1 MKKTIR
7 KRILSAAVALGMT
20 TANFIVPVAER
31 VKFSFDNTITAFA
44 AEETIR
50 IEARIIFGDYKD
62 HDSSYPGGNRYAGLI
77 PTITLK
83 QKNGNDSYEDRQN
96 ATSTVVDGT
105 DPARKD
111 WCYQYSC
118 YWDVPK
124 LDTGSYYVNLDSVTG
139 SYDYMLEKMTD
150 PKDET
155 KQIWNEEKD
164 DNGNYIHTLSRS
176 VDLANYDVYYLRDNI
191 FEGASHTGDKTGAD
205 NTTIKIYQS
214 NAGRI
219 DTNTDEVIY
228 IFLDPKV
235 PINNRGNVQTKGDVH
250 ITFKK
255 RWDGYNEQQNN
266 GTKYSGS
273 DADIHPNENIVVQ
286 LQRWNETAKKWEKFT
301 DEVAASLGK
310 QYIYKTNWEYVN
322 ESGTHYFTDKN
333 AEGLL
338 SADVPEADR
347 YKIDGKDYITADGLY
362 INNTI
367 AINNLIPTQNSG
379 GKRLELEFTDD
390 IFWNDIVLTPDGANH
405 PQHFELGYYYDW
417 AGLPEGEYRV
427 IETMTFFDVDGDD
440 VYTEGTDKDVTDEYY
455 YMVFPPSR
463 SYNGICHAQNFTK
476 YMNLSVE
483 KDWYVKDE
491 NGESLIIPDSE
502 FTAGNSLFNSTVNYD
517 IYRGTVNG
525 TPVKDGD
532 TYTVGEQTLEK
543 IKDNEQVAAGAVNNY
558 EKLDTFNG
566 QGEKYYYY
574 IREYINDSFTSLN
587 VGTTDDGFIKAGAN
601 DTYGVSYEDGN
612 FRNIVLKNQP
622 QMKINVEKKWIGN
635 TSVTVG
641 ETMKLAVTPGAYSK
655 TYNNATTSA
664 DAFNSQEPGV
674 VDNTVYYNAD
684 GKVKPSFV
692 IAKLDNSYYI
702 DSVKYWGA
710 LDGTTYRGKRIVGMQ
725 VQGSNNAEDENSWV
739 TLATV
744 TAMPEPNE
752 HAELVINN
760 SENAYKYVRFYNTK
774 ECEELNIGGIEIYGH
789 TVTESSVPDEEVG
802 FVLLSSKTEL
812 ENKPAIVY
820 DGNTYK
826 AGDAVLDVVG
836 NYTTENLTKKIDVS
850 GFAYTADNPVTATVD
865 ETNVEKLYYYIYE
878 TSNHDGYTASIP
890 TNGISWV
897 KGELNNDYKVT
908 IANTKDT
915 PQRKLTVNVEW
926 LTEEHHEGNITVKFK
941 DSSGETVSEKEISV
955 NELYQIDAIENETY
969 TVEVTSSE
977 GEKYYISKSSDG
989 DSYDI
994 KVQDNLIDVKIE
1006 KQWETLDG
1014 SAPTDGRTVEVKLW
1028 SCKAQNDTTFENW
1041 KDLTDEQKA
1050 NNPLTTL
1057 LPVLDENKNQLSAT
1071 ITNNGTATFKVPYLD
1086 ENGYRYLYTA
1096 EEVADSIASKYTN
1109 EYDMGQVPKTNSGN
1123 IVIVNSLKKGK
1134 LQIEKNWLTDNP
1146 DRYSNLEVTVKILAN
1161 DETLNISTTDNPVVL
1176 NSSNGWKSAVI
1187 EVPKYSGNG
1196 SAELVK
1202 YTIEEISVT
1211 GENVS
1216 NFTLAELPYEFTYN
1230 DTWSAINGGGT
1241 VGDNTL
1247 KLRAN
1252 NIEEGYELPSTG
1264 GIGTKWFTII
1274 GGGMFTIAFVYL
1286 ISKRRLSRKVFET

>member
-1 MKKTIR
+1 M
-7 KRILSAAVALGMT
+7 
-20 TANFIVPVAER
+20 
-31 VKFSFDNTITAFA
+31 
-44 AEETIR
+44 
-50 IEARIIFGDYKD
+50 
-62 HDSSYPGGNRYAGLI
+62 
-77 PTITLK
+77 
-83 QKNGNDSYEDRQN
+83 
-96 ATSTVVDGT
+96 
-105 DPARKD
+105 
-111 WCYQYSC
+111 
-118 YWDVPK
+118 
-124 LDTGSYYVNLDSVTG
+124 
-139 SYDYMLEKMTD
+139 
-150 PKDET
+150 
-155 KQIWNEEKD
+155 
-164 DNGNYIHTLSRS
+164 
-176 VDLANYDVYYLRDNI
+176 
-191 FEGASHTGDKTGAD
+191 
-205 NTTIKIYQS
+205 
-214 NAGRI
+214 
-219 DTNTDEVIY
+219 
-228 IFLDPKV
+228 
-235 PINNRGNVQTKGDVH
+235 
-250 ITFKK
+250 
-255 RWDGYNEQQNN
+255 
-266 GTKYSGS
+266 
-273 DADIHPNENIVVQ
+273 
-286 LQRWNETAKKWEKFT
+286 
-301 DEVAASLGK
+301 
-310 QYIYKTNWEYVN
+310 
-322 ESGTHYFTDKN
+322 
-333 AEGLL
+333 
-338 SADVPEADR
+338 
-347 YKIDGKDYITADGLY
+347 
-362 INNTI
+362 
-367 AINNLIPTQNSG
+367 
-379 GKRLELEFTDD
+379 
-390 IFWNDIVLTPDGANH
+390 
-405 PQHFELGYYYDW
+405 
-417 AGLPEGEYRV
+417 
-427 IETMTFFDVDGDD
+427 
-440 VYTEGTDKDVTDEYY
+440 
-455 YMVFPPSR
+455 
-463 SYNGICHAQNFTK
+463 
-476 YMNLSVE
+476 
-483 KDWYVKDE
+483 
-491 NGESLIIPDSE
+491 IIPDSE

-525 TPVKDGD
+525 IPEKDGD
-532 TYTVGEQTLEK
+532 TYKVDGQTLEK

-587 VGTTDDGFIKAGAN
+587 DGTTDDGFIKAGAN
-601 DTYGVSYEDGN
+601 GTYGVSYEDGN

-622 QMKINVEKKWIGN
+622 QMKINVEKKWIGGTPESNDNN
-635 TSVTVG
+635 TSIIVG
-641 ETMKLAVTPGAYSK
+641 ETMKLAVTPGDYSE
-655 TYNNATTSA
+655 TYQNKTTSEH
-664 DAFNSQEPGV
+664 AFNSQEPGV
-674 VDNTVYYNAD
+674 VDNTVYFNAH
-684 GKVKPSFV
+684 GEPSFV
-692 IAKLDNSYYI
+692 IANLDNSYYI

-710 LDGTTYRGKRIVGMQ
+710 LDGTKYRGDRIVGMQ

-760 SENAYKYVRFYNTK
+760 SENAYKYVRFYNTE
-774 ECEELNIGGIEIYGH
+774 ECLELNIGGIEIYGH
-789 TVTESSVPDEEVG
+789 TITEASVPVNPDGPDVN

-812 ENKPAIVY
+812 GNNPAIVNE
-820 DGNTYK
+820 GNTYK

-836 NYTTENLTKKIDVS
+836 NYTTQNLTKEIDVS
-850 GFAYTADNPVTATVD
+850 GFANTADDPATTTVD

-878 TSNHDGYTASIP
+878 TSSYEGYTASIP

-926 LTEEHHEGNITVKFK
+926 LTKEPHVGNITVKIK
-941 DSSGETVSEKEISV
+941 DSSGQTVSQKVISV
-955 NELYQIDAIENETY
+955 NELYQIDAIEDETY

-1014 SAPTDGRTVEVKLW
+1014 STPTDDRTVEVRLW
-1028 SCKAQNDTTFENW
+1028 RCKAQNNTTFENW
-1041 KDLTDEQKA
+1041 KDLTDEEKA

-1057 LPVLDENKNQLSAT
+1057 LPVLDENQNQLSAT

-1096 EEVADSIASKYTN
+1096 EEVADSIDSKYTV

-1161 DETLNISTTDNPVVL
+1161 GETLNISTTDNPVVL

-1196 SAELVK
+1196 NNEPVK

-1230 DTWSAINGGGT
+1230 DTWGAINGGGT

>member
-31 VKFSFDNTITAFA
+31 VKFSSDNTITAFA

-62 HDSSYPGGNRYAGLI
+62 HDSSYPGGNRYEGLT

-83 QKNGNDSYEDRQN
+83 QKNGNDSYEDSQN
-96 ATSTVVDGT
+96 ATSTVVSGT

-124 LDTGSYYVNLDSVTG
+124 LDTGSYYVNLDSVEG

-205 NTTIKIYQS
+205 NTTRKIYQS

-235 PINNRGNVQTKGDVH
+235 PINNRGNVQTEGKVH

-255 RWDGYNEQQNN
+255 RWDGYNEQQTN

-286 LQRWNETAKKWEKFT
+286 LQRWNETDKKWEKFT
-301 DEVAASLGK
+301 DEVALALDDP
-310 QYIYKTNWEYVN
+310 YTYKTNWEYVD
-322 ESGTHYFTDKN
+322 ESGTHYFTNKN

-347 YKIDGKDYITADGLY
+347 YKIGGKDYKTSDGLY

-367 AINNLIPTQNSG
+367 AIANKIPTKDSG
-379 GKRLELEFTDD
+379 GIRLELEFTDD
-390 IFWNDIVLTPDGANH
+390 IYWNDIVLTPDGANH

-417 AGLPEGEYRV
+417 KELPEGEYRV

-483 KDWYVKDE
+483 KDWYVKDK

-525 TPVKDGD
+525 TPEKNGD
-532 TYTVGEQTLEK
+532 TYKVGEQTLEK
-543 IKDNEQVAAGAVNNY
+543 IKDNEQVAADAVNNY

-587 VGTTDDGFIKAGAN
+587 VGTTDDGFIKAGASG
-601 DTYGVSYEDGN
+601 TYGVSYEDGD

-622 QMKINVEKKWIGN
+622 QMKINVEKKWIG
-635 TSVTVG
+635 SVTVG
-641 ETMKLAVTPGAYSK
+641 ETMKLAVTPGDYSE
-655 TYNNATTSA
+655 TYQNKTTSEH
-664 DAFNSQEPGV
+664 AFNSQEPGV
-674 VDNTVYYNAD
+674 VDNTVYFNAH
-684 GKVKPSFV
+684 GEPSFV
-692 IAKLDNSYYI
+692 IANLDNSYYI

-710 LDGTTYRGKRIVGMQ
+710 LDGIKYRGDRIVGMQ

-789 TVTESSVPDEEVG
+789 TVTEASVPDEEVG
-802 FVLLSSKTEL
+802 FVLLSSKTDL
-812 ENKPAIVY
+812 GNNPAIVNE
-820 DGNTYK
+820 GNTYK

-836 NYTTENLTKKIDVS
+836 DYTTENLTKKIDVS
-850 GFAYTADNPVTATVD
+850 GFAYTADNPATTTVD

-926 LTEEHHEGNITVKFK
+926 LTKEPHEGNITVKFK
-941 DSSGETVSEKEISV
+941 DSSGQTVSEKVISV
-955 NELYQIDAIENETY
+955 NELYQIDAIEGETY

-1014 SAPTDGRTVEVKLW
+1014 NAPTDDRTVEVKLW

-1041 KDLTDEQKA
+1041 KDLTDEEKA

-1057 LPVLDENKNQLSAT
+1057 LPVLDESGNQLSKT

-1096 EEVADSIASKYTN
+1096 EEVADSIASKYTI

-1161 DETLNISTTDNPVVL
+1161 GETLNISTTDNPVVL

-1196 SAELVK
+1196 NNEPVK

-1230 DTWSAINGGGT
+1230 DAWGAINGGGT

>member
-7 KRILSAAVALGMT
+7 KRILSAAIALGMT

-31 VKFSFDNTITAFA
+31 VKSSFDNTITAFA

-62 HDSSYPGGNRYAGLI
+62 NDSSYPGGNRYAGLT

-83 QKNGNDSYEDRQN
+83 QRNGDDNYKDSQN

-124 LDTGSYYVNLDSVTG
+124 LDTGSYYVNLDKV
-139 SYDYMLEKMTD
+139 E
-150 PKDET
+150 
-155 KQIWNEEKD
+155 
-164 DNGNYIHTLSRS
+164 GNYNYTETATRS
-176 VDLANYDVYYLRDNI
+176 VDLAKYDVYYLRDDI
-191 FEGASHTGDKTGAD
+191 FEGASHTGDNTGND
-205 NTTIKIYQS
+205 TRIYQS
-214 NAGRI
+214 NASRI
-219 DTNTDEVIY
+219 FANTDEVIY
-228 IFLDPKV
+228 IFLDPKE
-235 PINNRGNVQTKGDVH
+235 PINNRGNVQTEGKVH

-255 RWDGYNEQQNN
+255 RWDGYNEQQTN

-286 LQRWNETAKKWEKFT
+286 LQRWNETDKKWEKFT

-333 AEGLL
+333 AVGLL

-347 YKIDGKDYITADGLY
+347 YKIDGKDYITADGKY

-367 AINNLIPTQNSG
+367 AINNLIPTQNSS

-417 AGLPEGEYRV
+417 KELPEGEYRV

-455 YMVFPPSR
+455 YMIFPPSR

-483 KDWYVKDE
+483 KDWYVKDK

-532 TYTVGEQTLEK
+532 TYTVGGKTLEK

-601 DTYGVSYEDGN
+601 GTYGVSYEDGD

-622 QMKINVEKKWIGN
+622 QMKINVEKKWIG
-635 TSVTVG
+635 SVTVG
-641 ETMKLAVTPGAYSK
+641 ETIKLAVTPSSSSASYQNISK
-655 TYNNATTSA
+655 KE
-664 DAFNSQEPGV
+664 DAFLADGGTY
-674 VDNTVYYNAD
+674 DNTKYFNASGKPSYVIGELDGLYSIDYVNYWVGYDTKDNKYRPSRLKNMVVEGSTDQKTWYTLGGLNGVEPATGKTVSLSMTENKDKVFSYIRFYNAD
-684 GKVKPSFV
+684 
-692 IAKLDNSYYI
+692 
-702 DSVKYWGA
+702 
-710 LDGTTYRGKRIVGMQ
+710 
-725 VQGSNNAEDENSWV
+725 DEL
-739 TLATV
+739 T
-744 TAMPEPNE
+744 
-752 HAELVINN
+752 
-760 SENAYKYVRFYNTK
+760 
-774 ECEELNIGGIEIYGH
+774 IGGIEIYGH
-789 TVTESSVPDEEVG
+789 TVTEASVPDEEVG
-802 FVLLSSKTEL
+802 FVLLSSKTDL
-812 ENKPAIVY
+812 GNNPAIVN
-820 DGNTYK
+820 DGTTYK

-836 NYTTENLTKKIDVS
+836 NYTTDNLTKEIDVS
-850 GFAYTADNPVTATVD
+850 GFAYTADNPATATVD

-926 LTEEHHEGNITVKFK
+926 LTKEPHDGNITVKFK
-941 DSSGETVSEKEISV
+941 NSSGETVSQKVISV

-1014 SAPTDGRTVEVKLW
+1014 SAPTDGRTVVVKLW

-1041 KDLTDEQKA
+1041 KDLTDKEKE

-1057 LPVLDENKNQLSAT
+1057 LPVLDENGNQLSKT

-1096 EEVADSIASKYTN
+1096 EEVADSIASKYTI

-1161 DETLNISTTDNPVVL
+1161 GETLNISTTDNPVVL

-1196 SAELVK
+1196 NNEPVK

-1216 NFTLAELPYEFTYN
+1216 NFTLAELPYELTYN
-1230 DTWSAINGGGT
+1230 DTWGAINGGGT
-1241 VGDNTL
+1241 VGENTL